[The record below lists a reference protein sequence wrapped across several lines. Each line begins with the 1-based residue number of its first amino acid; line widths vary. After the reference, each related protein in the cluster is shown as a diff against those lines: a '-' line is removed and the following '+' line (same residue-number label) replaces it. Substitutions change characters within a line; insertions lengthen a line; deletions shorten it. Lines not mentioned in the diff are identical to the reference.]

1 MVPSA
6 NMLHRASFIKRFVR
20 GFHARPAAA
29 AERRRTAERVRA
41 ERKFD
46 NTVAKV
52 REQFTKEIGRAREKC
67 ERRVKAA

>member
-1 MVPSA
+1 MPSHA
-6 NMLHRASFIKRFVR
+6 PTRPFPFLFQRFVR

-52 REQFTKEIGRAREKC
+52 MTTLSVR
-67 ERRVKAA
+67 